1 MNGAPPSITL
11 SQAQSPCFVGLDV
24 GGTNIKLGLVDNL
37 GRTIAR
43 QTIATQ
49 QQDGPQAAVERMAA
63 AVRQIV
69 QQAGGSLDKIP
80 GVGLATPGTMD
91 IPAGKLLQPHNLP
104 AWWGFPIR
112 EKLSAACGRPVVFA
126 NDANAAAFGESWVG
140 SGQGFLS
147 IVFLTLG
154 TGVGGGIIIGD
165 LSVDGQHSH
174 GGECGHVILD
184 YHDTAR
190 LCPCGQR
197 GHLEAYASA
206 QAVVQRTQE
215 GLEAGRPSSLRH
227 RLASGEGLTPLIVA
241 EEAERND
248 ELALE
253 IVLETARYLG
263 IGVVTLMHTVDP
275 GAVILGGA
283 MTFGGP
289 SSPLGQRFL
298 ERVRQEVRRRAFP
311 VLAERTSVVFA
322 ALGSDAGYIGAAGIA
337 RAAHHAAPGGSAA

>member
-1 MNGAPPSITL
+1 MNGAPPSIPL
-11 SQAQSPCFVGLDV
+11 SQAQSPCFVGVDV

-69 QQAGGSLDKIP
+69 QQAGGSLDDIP
-80 GVGLATPGTMD
+80 AVGLATPGTMD
-91 IPAGKLLQPHNLP
+91 IPAGMLLQPHNLP

-140 SGQGFLS
+140 SGQGFSS
-147 IVFLTLG
+147 IVLLTLG

-215 GLEAGRPSSLRH
+215 ALEAGRPSSLRQ
-227 RLASGEGLTPLIVA
+227 RLAGGQVLTPKMVA

-253 IVLETARYLG
+253 LVLETARYLG
-263 IGVVTLMHTVDP
+263 IGVVTLMHTIDP

-283 MTFGGP
+283 MTFGGA

-311 VLAERTSVVFA
+311 VLADRTSVVFA